1 MIAVDS
7 SSLVAVVLG
16 EPDAERHAD
25 VLLSDLTRLSAVSL
39 VEAGIVVEA
48 RQGPDAARDLR
59 IIVDTAIDE
68 VVPVD
73 EAYGTAAVAAWR
85 RFGKG
90 RHPAALNFGDC
101 FSYALA
107 HLDGIPL
114 LYKGGDFSQT
124 DVRAALAQ
132 P

>member
-16 EPDAERHAD
+16 ERDAERHLERLQRGPAQ
-25 VLLSDLTRLSAVSL
+25 LSSVSL
-39 VEAGIVVEA
+39 VEATIVVEA
-48 RQGPDAARDLR
+48 RQGADAARDLEFLVDATVD
-59 IIVDTAIDE
+59 IVA
-68 VVPVD
+68 VD
-73 EAYGTAAVAAWR
+73 LEHARAALAAWR

-107 HLDGIPL
+107 RLADLPL
-114 LYKGGDFSQT
+114 LYKGDDFAQT
-124 DVRAALAQ
+124 DVAAAL
-132 P
+132 